1 MQHNIED
8 ALNDVSVQLHRRK
21 QILEKKQS
29 LKSLSKVHLC
39 LKKLSTLL
47 NEISGQQIS
56 GVKTL
61 QLERAA
67 MEFNQLQFQVSRC
80 KNYLSYS
87 DQQV

>member
-8 ALNDVSVQLHRRK
+8 ALNEVSVQLLRRK
-21 QILEKKQS
+21 QIEEKKQS
-29 LKSLSKVHLC
+29 LKSLNKVHLC
-39 LKKLSTLL
+39 LKQLSTLL
-47 NEISGQQIS
+47 HDISGQQIS
-56 GVKTL
+56 SIKTL

-80 KNYLSYS
+80 NNYLSYS